1 MEKSCGLVVFN
12 SNKILLLK
20 YSANDTQGEGG
31 HWDFPKG
38 HVESNETEIETA
50 LRELEEETGITNA
63 EIIAGFRHSIS
74 YTFYRKSEPLSK
86 KVIFFLAGTV
96 EKKVTL
102 SHEHIDY
109 AWLEFDN
116 ALEKLTYDN
125 ARQILKKALPYI
137 KKQ

>member
-20 YSANDTQGEGG
+20 YSANNTQGEGG

-38 HVESNETEIETA
+38 HVEQNETELETA
-50 LRELEEETGITNA
+50 LRELEEETGISKV
-63 EIIAGFRHSIS
+63 EIIADFRHSIS
-74 YTFYRKSEPLSK
+74 YTFSRRSESISK
-86 KVIFFLAGTV
+86 EVIFFLASTV
-96 EKKVTL
+96 EKRVTL

-109 AWLEFDN
+109 AWLDFNN

-125 ARQILKKALPYI
+125 ARQILKKVLPYI
-137 KKQ
+137 KK